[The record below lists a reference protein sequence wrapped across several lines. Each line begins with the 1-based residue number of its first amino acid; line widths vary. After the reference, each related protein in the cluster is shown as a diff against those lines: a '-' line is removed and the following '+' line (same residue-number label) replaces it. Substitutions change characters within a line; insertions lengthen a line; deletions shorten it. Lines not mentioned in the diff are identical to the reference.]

1 MSYNVKIV
9 RENLSALF
17 DLKGEK
23 SEMREYLQNF
33 YGPIPLTPNT
43 CNSNGA
49 WKLMYVGPKH
59 WILKAPIDDE
69 DTPKSLSIVLISDT
83 LTFFS
88 LSGEDASDI
97 MSIATSMD
105 LNPGIF
111 GDDNATFSEVFG
123 LKALISREENGFQ
136 FAVDQSFGNMVSDY
150 LERTLAN

>member
-69 DTPKSLSIVLISDT
+69 EKLVSLLRPDNAPKSLSIVLISDT

-88 LSGEDASDI
+88 LSEKTHLILCLLPLQWILIRVFLGMIMQLLVKFFFESFDI
-97 MSIATSMD
+97 A
-105 LNPGIF
+105 
-111 GDDNATFSEVFG
+111 
-123 LKALISREENGFQ
+123 
-136 FAVDQSFGNMVSDY
+136 
-150 LERTLAN
+150 